1 MRHSEAVAVVRRAV
15 TEAGGLLMEWGTRS
29 APSHIAFFPRRVILM
44 EIEMDRG
51 IVPANK
57 LQEMERLKSRGHKTE
72 IITSEEDV
80 ERVVAEIGRA
90 EHERRS

>member
-1 MRHSEAVAVVRRAV
+1 MRHLEAVAAIRRAV
-15 TEAGGLLMEWGTRS
+15 TEAGGLLFDWGTRS
-29 APSHIAFFPRRVILM
+29 APSHIAFFPRRIILM

-57 LQEMERLKSRGHKTE
+57 LQEMERLKSRGHKTV

-80 ERVVAEIGRA
+80 ERIAESI
-90 EHERRS
+90 RRLKWKTM